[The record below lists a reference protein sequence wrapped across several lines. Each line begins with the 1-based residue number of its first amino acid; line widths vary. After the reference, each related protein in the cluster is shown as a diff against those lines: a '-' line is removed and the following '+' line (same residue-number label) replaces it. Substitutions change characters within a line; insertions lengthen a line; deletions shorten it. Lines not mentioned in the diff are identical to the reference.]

1 MSSSPQTPNG
11 PLNGIA
17 QSIADAFAGKQDD
30 QLRPSALDLFLWQ
43 RGGKIHG
50 GGIRGMKLGFGIAG
64 GVNLGFGV
72 LFLALTSKQP
82 GFIVPAGIMG
92 FIGLG
97 FLIATAF
104 LFAKYRN
111 RDNEVRLTK
120 EGSQLLFRLVNHV
133 GYMNPHQYSGT
144 RYGSPWHRFWGIKTA
159 ANMLSKQGFDILE
172 SAAGQFVRI
181 NAQVE
186 LDASGLKR
194 LSRTSGAIRLAAEE
208 TMITLINQVAL
219 LEQHPESLG
228 AIADIAK
235 KEIAKMVELGDRIEQ
250 SITGEDSLLGMH
262 RGGSAIDGVL
272 ENLRM
277 EQDALDEIRYSQR
290 EMRQE
295 DRS

>member
-1 MSSSPQTPNG
+1 MNAPNSPNG

-50 GGIRGMKLGFGIAG
+50 GGIRGMKFGFGIAG
-64 GVNLGFGV
+64 GVNLGFG
-72 LFLALTSKQP
+72 LIFLALTTRQP
-82 GFIVPAGIMG
+82 GLIVPASIMG

-97 FLIATAF
+97 FLIATGF

-120 EGSQLLFRLVNHV
+120 EGSQLLYRLVNHV

-144 RYGSPWHRFWGIKTA
+144 RYGSPWHRLWGIKTA
-159 ANMLSKQGFDILE
+159 ANMLSEQGFDILE
-172 SAAGQFVRI
+172 SAAAQYVRI

-290 EMRQE
+290 ENRQE
-295 DRS
+295 ERS

>member
-1 MSSSPQTPNG
+1 MSSSPPPPNG

-30 QLRPSALDLFLWQ
+30 QLRPSALDLFIWQ

-72 LFLALTSKQP
+72 LFLALTAKQP
-82 GFIVPAGIMG
+82 GFIVPASIMG

-120 EGSQLLFRLVNHV
+120 EGSQLLYRLVNHV
-133 GYMNPHQYSGT
+133 GYMNPHQYSGA

-159 ANMLSKQGFDILE
+159 SNMLSKQGFDILE

-186 LDASGLKR
+186 LDANGLKR
-194 LSRTSGAIRLAAEE
+194 LSRNSGAVRLAAEE

-290 EMRQE
+290 ENRQE
-295 DRS
+295 ERS